1 MTDSIN
7 ANCKNTLKTGATG
20 LIGGALRKRLERPEH
35 RMFAPAHDDSGAA
48 FRYSVEK
55 REIRLDP
62 VIELDAVVNLAG
74 ANIAASRWSETCKR
88 LIMDSRVNSPG
99 R

>member
-1 MTDSIN
+1 
-7 ANCKNTLKTGATG
+7 
-20 LIGGALRKRLERPEH
+20 
-35 RMFAPAHDDSGAA
+35 MFALAHGDSGTA
-48 FRYSVEK
+48 FRYSAEK

-74 ANIAASRWSETCKR
+74 ASIAASRWSETYKR
-88 LIMDSRVNSPG
+88 LIKDSRVDSAG

>member
-35 RMFAPAHDDSGAA
+35 RMFAPAHDDSGTA
-48 FRYSVEK
+48 FRYSAEK

-74 ANIAASRWSETCKR
+74 ANIAANRWSETCKR
-88 LIMDSRVNSPG
+88 LIKDSRVNSAG